1 MTDNTTD
8 NTTEFYNY
16 LKKIKG
22 LSDRSIYHYF
32 TYHRHFEKM
41 PLTQGSINKFTAL
54 KNNNSVCRGYLKS
67 YLEFLKRTKE
77 FDLPIVKSGSTKKRL
92 ARPIAQGE
100 IKKIIDHAYSMHIK
114 DGILMDLLY
123 YGALRRSES
132 LSIKVN
138 GFDWGSWFE
147 DPDKYCVLNVIG
159 KRDKERRVVVHPRV
173 VKKLL
178 EIYLAKGILTP
189 QMDVADMIEKLRSMD
204 DPLFKSM
211 TEWNVWKLVK
221 KYAKLSLNRD
231 IRTHELRHARATELE
246 TNGASIRDIQRYLG
260 HADQKTTEIYLH
272 SDETKSL
279 DNIKALSET
288 L

>member
-1 MTDNTTD
+1 MTDNIK
-8 NTTEFYNY
+8 EFHNY

-32 TYHRHFEKM
+32 TYHRHFVLM
-41 PLTQGSINKFTAL
+41 PLSQKSINKFTETRS
-54 KNNNSVCRGYLKS
+54 NNSVCRGYLKA
-67 YLEFLKRTKE
+67 YLEFLGNTKD
-77 FDLPIVKSGSTKKRL
+77 FDLPIVRSGSQKKRL
-92 ARPIAQGE
+92 ARPIAKAE
-100 IKKIIDHAYSMHIK
+100 INKIIDLAYSRHLK

-123 YGALRRSES
+123 YGALRRSEP

-138 GFDWGSWFE
+138 GFDWGEWFK
-147 DPDKYCVLNVIG
+147 DPDKYCILNVIG

-189 QMDVADMIEKLRSMD
+189 QMDIADMIEKLRSMD

-231 IRTHELRHARATELE
+231 IRTHEMRHARATELE
-246 TNGASIRDIQRYLG
+246 SNGATIRDIQRYLG
-260 HADQKTTEIYLH
+260 HGDQRTTEIYLH

-279 DNIKALSET
+279 DNIKTLSES